1 MIIRNRMKK
10 NDAKENQS
18 TFNWCQ
24 PSFVVEENRQDGT
37 TKLINS
43 SSEQSKNSWQN
54 VIKKDL

>member
-24 PSFVVEENRQDGT
+24 PSFVAEENRQDGT
-37 TKLINS
+37 TKL
-43 SSEQSKNSWQN
+43 SK
-54 VIKKDL
+54 